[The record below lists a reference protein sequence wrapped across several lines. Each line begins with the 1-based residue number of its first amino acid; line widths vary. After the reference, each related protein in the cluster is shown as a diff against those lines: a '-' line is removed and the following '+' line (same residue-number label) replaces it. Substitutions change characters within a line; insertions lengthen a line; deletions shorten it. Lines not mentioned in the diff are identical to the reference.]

1 MSTGAA
7 ELLQDTGGTITDEA
21 ATTTGEIAARS
32 PLALFWRR
40 LRRDKVALMA
50 LAVIVLLIIVAIF
63 AGQIVKLF
71 GAHPPNAQNSDALDS
86 FGSAAAPGH
95 GYIMGTD
102 ALGRDVFSRTIYGAR
117 ISLATAFLATGL
129 IVMIGVTLGMIAGYY
144 RGFVDTALSRSM
156 DVVLAFPV
164 LLLALGLGAAC
175 SLKGCL
181 TADSVGR
188 DLFIFAIVILLIP
201 VIGAAISQLRGRPGF
216 RGLTGSDWVLR
227 LAPGVVFLLAAIIFS
242 FVLSSNA
249 TLIQPGL
256 PVVIFVITLAGWP
269 YMARIIRGQVLS
281 LREKEFVEAA
291 RSLGA
296 SDARIIFR
304 HILPNLVAPIIVYT
318 TLLDPDQ
325 HPVRGRAL
333 VPGCRGP
340 TAHGQL
346 GGDDRRRHRDLRHG
360 LVVHDVP
367 GGCAPAH
374 RPRLQPDRRRTAGR
388 AQSPDGALRGARR
401 ERSAQR
407 SATRRK
413 PMRRSVRWTL
423 FASVMTALAL
433 FVAACGG
440 SDNGNSS
447 TSGGGGV
454 DVRRYTRSR
463 QASPV
468 AR

>member
-40 LRRDKVALMA
+40 LRRDKVALVA

-71 GAHPPNAQNSDALDS
+71 GAHPPNAQNSDALDE

-117 ISLATAFLATGL
+117 ISLATAFIATGL
-129 IVMIGVTLGMIAGYY
+129 IVIIGVTLGMIAGYY

-188 DLFIFAIVILLIP
+188 DLFIFAVVILLMP

-227 LAPGVVFLLAAIIFS
+227 LAPGVVFLFAAIVFS
-242 FVLSSNA
+242 FVVSSNA

-318 TLLDPDQ
+318 TLLIPTNILFEA
-325 HPVRGRAL
+325 AL
-333 VPGCRGP
+333 SFLGVGVQPP
-340 TAHGQL
+340 TASWGAMIADAIAIFDTAWWYMTFPGVAL
-346 GGDDRRRHRDLRHG
+346 LLTVLAFNLIGDG
-360 LVVHDVP
+360 LQD
-367 GGCAPAH
+367 ALN
-374 RPRLQPDRRRTAGR
+374 PRTGR
-388 AQSPDGALRGARR
+388 
-401 ERSAQR
+401 
-407 SATRRK
+407 
-413 PMRRSVRWTL
+413 
-423 FASVMTALAL
+423 
-433 FVAACGG
+433 
-440 SDNGNSS
+440 
-447 TSGGGGV
+447 
-454 DVRRYTRSR
+454 
-463 QASPV
+463 
-468 AR
+468 